1 MPEPPLLTLTPD
13 FFLTRDP
20 VRVPGHRWASH
31 LCPWR
36 APEWGGAEFLQMC
49 CSYSVVS
56 YSLRPR
62 GLYPT
67 GLLCPW
73 SSPGKNTGVGC
84 HTLFQGIFVTRGS
97 NLGLPRRWVIRKLSE
112 IWASASMWPHVFP
125 QPGDPLCFW
134 IYSTF
139 AQDLAHTCNSV
150 ERSIFSF
157 VDDWCGRSLLQ
168 LCFQRWEHRTPLN

>member
-13 FFLTRDP
+13 CLLTRDP

-49 CSYSVVS
+49 CSCSVVS

-168 LCFQRWEHRTPLN
+168 LCF